1 MVTPSVPAL
10 NLQGEFPVAASIS
23 FAGVEEQNCLQVPQT
38 MGAGVCILCFASS
51 EMVGGIRGPAGPNQI
66 SYFNMSLNC
75 AKHCDLLNRG
85 FPLGTPVS
93 CYFNGEWYK
102 FLLVPHPQSR
112 NLLLAPQCRRVNT
125 TYQVHFP
132 ADFFPLGNQD
142 VVYAGNVVAF
152 RLEDGKHYISI

>member
-1 MVTPSVPAL
+1 M
-10 NLQGEFPVAASIS
+10 GE
-23 FAGVEEQNCLQVPQT
+23 
-38 MGAGVCILCFASS
+38 GVCILCFASS
-51 EMVGGIRGPAGPNQI
+51 EMVGGIRGPAGTNQI

-93 CYFNGEWYK
+93 CYFKGEWYK

-112 NLLLAPQCRRVNT
+112 NLSLAPQCRRVNT
-125 TYQVHFP
+125 TYQVHVP